1 MDCFRRD
8 RSAFPGPSDDLITEN
23 WGVGGKKRGERRRER
38 KRGEEQQQ
46 PQQLE
51 MCGRAEIA
59 AVGTAE
65 QSLRLVVF
73 QRIFVRT
80 RRQKKKRGGG
90 GDRAR
95 IAAATWAF
103 LSQDSSFWPSE
114 MLAYAGPV
122 STP

>member
-1 MDCFRRD
+1 M
-8 RSAFPGPSDDLITEN
+8 
-23 WGVGGKKRGERRRER
+23 WGEKKGGERRRER

-80 RRQKKKRGGG
+80 GRRKKKGGG
-90 GDRAR
+90 GEGDRAR
-95 IAAATWAF
+95 IATATWAF
-103 LSQDSSFWPSE
+103 LRGESSQDSSVWPSE
-114 MLAYAGPV
+114 AYTGPV